1 MPLYYYFIKKM
12 IYVVKFW
19 KKIEIFFAPCSFFVL
34 VL

>member
-1 MPLYYYFIKKM
+1 MTFYYYFMKKM

-19 KKIEIFFAPCSFFVL
+19 EKIEIFFAPCPFFVL